1 MSTHERPINLDLT
14 QFSFPLPALA
24 SITHR
29 ITGVI
34 LFGGLLFALYAL
46 DLSLSGPEGFAE
58 VKALLAAPLG
68 KLIAW
73 ALLSGLGY
81 HFAAG
86 LKHLFLDWDIGD
98 TLAGAQLGARLVI
111 VTAAVLSA
119 LAGAWLW

>member
-1 MSTHERPINLDLT
+1 M
-14 QFSFPLPALA
+14 
-24 SITHR
+24 
-29 ITGVI
+29 I

-58 VKALLAAPLG
+58 AKALLAAPLG
-68 KLIAW
+68 KFIAW
-73 ALLSGLGY
+73 ALLTGLGY